1 MHKQIQIMKKLL
13 FSFALL
19 FAALGSQAQI
29 VVSGNLDIN
38 GTTTWT
44 NNNIYILSGFVKVT
58 SNDTLVIQPGT
69 IIKGDLV
76 TKGSLI
82 IERGGYLHAEGT
94 SEQPIVMTSQKAAG
108 QRSYGDWGGL
118 ILCGRASV
126 NAPANAGNG
135 TSAGEAIVE
144 GGVGSIYGG
153 GTSPNDNDNSGII
166 RYVRIEFGGIPFQ
179 PNSEINGLTLCG
191 VGRGT
196 TIDHVQV
203 SFCGD
208 DAFEWFGGTVN
219 VKNIVAYRNW
229 DDDFDTDFGYRG
241 NVQFALSVR
250 DPNIAD
256 QSGSNGFESDNDASG
271 STATPNTQ
279 PHFSNVTV
287 AGPLLFNSTINT
299 NYKRALHL
307 RRRTECS
314 PFNCVYAGYPVGLLI
329 ESTSTQGN
337 ANGGNLRFKNNVLAQ
352 MTDTLATV
360 TTANPNNIN
369 AGFNISTFFAANNNA
384 NYNAGTDLG
393 WNAIS
398 LTNPDFT
405 LQPTSVLTTGADF
418 TDSYLQDAFF
428 TPVDY
433 RGAFGS
439 ENWTSCWAEWDPQ
452 NADYSSAMNNAITA
466 TLTASGA
473 TSICAGSVVTLD
485 ASSSDAS
492 SVYTW
497 NNGSVG
503 DSQDVN
509 NTGTFSVI
517 ARSSKGCTA
526 ASNVVS
532 VTVNENPTVSIT
544 ANGST
549 SFCTGGSVEITSSQ
563 VGGNVWN
570 TNATSDA
577 ITVSATG
584 DFSLEYTDANGCS
597 ASSNTISVNVSDSPI
612 PTISANGSTSIC
624 DGSAVTLTASAAD
637 SYAWTFNGVGLPET
651 TQSIDVTLEG
661 LYTVNVTNSDACN
674 GVGSSTPIL
683 INVNATPTAD
693 ASFTQTNG
701 SFTVQ
706 FLNNSTNATS
716 YSWDFGDGTTSTAT
730 NPSHIFATGGDFTV
744 VLTATNGDCSNTF
757 TINLTSVEVSE
768 NVAFEDL
775 MVYPN
780 PTENELN
787 IQFSSF
793 DSGIMNATIFNLAG
807 QVVSA
812 EAFSVNAGNMFHTI
826 DTSNLESGVYFVNLN
841 NNNSNITIRVIKK

>member
-1 MHKQIQIMKKLL
+1 MKKLL
-13 FSFALL
+13 FSCALAL
-19 FAALGSQAQI
+19 AAFISQAQI
-29 VVSGNLDIN
+29 VVSGNIDIN

-76 TKGSLI
+76 SKGSLI

-94 SEQPIVMTSQKAAG
+94 PEQPIVMTSQKAAG

-135 TSAGEAIVE
+135 TAAGEAVVE

-153 GTSPNDNDNSGII
+153 GATPNDNDNSGII

-179 PNSEINGLTLCG
+179 PNSEINGLTFCG

-196 TIDHVQV
+196 TVDHIQV
-203 SFCGD
+203 SYAGD
-208 DAFEWFGGTVN
+208 DAYEWFGGTVN
-219 VKNIVAYRNW
+219 VKNIIAYRNW
-229 DDDFDTDFGYRG
+229 DDDFDTDFGFRG

-250 DPNIAD
+250 DPQIAD

-279 PHFSNVTV
+279 PHFSNVTI

-314 PFNCVYAGYPVGLLI
+314 PFNSVYAGYPVGLLI

-337 ANGGNLRFKNNVLAQ
+337 ATNGNLRFKNNVLAQ

-369 AGFNISTFFAANNNA
+369 SGFNISTFFAANNNA
-384 NYNAGTDLG
+384 NYNTGAELG
-393 WNAIS
+393 WNSIS
-398 LTNPDFT
+398 LTNPNFT

-428 TPVDY
+428 TPVSY

-439 ENWTSCWAEWDPQ
+439 EDWTSCWAEWDPQ

-466 TLTASGA
+466 TLTATGS

-485 ASSSDAS
+485 ASSSDAN

-503 DSQDVN
+503 NSQDVN
-509 NTGTFSVI
+509 STGSYSVI

-526 ASNVVS
+526 TSNVVN

-549 SFCTGGSVEITSSQ
+549 SFCTGGSVDITSSQ

-577 ITVSATG
+577 ITVTSTG

-597 ASSNTISVNVSDSPI
+597 ATSNTISVNVSDSPI

-624 DGSAVTLTASAAD
+624 DGTSVSLSASTAD
-637 SYAWTFNGVGLPET
+637 SYAWTFNGTALAET
-651 TQSIDVTLEG
+651 TQSIDATLEG
-661 LYTVNVTNSDACN
+661 LYAVTVTNADACN
-674 GVGSSTPIL
+674 GVGTSTPVL
-683 INVNATPTAD
+683 ISVNSTPTAD
-693 ASFTQTNG
+693 ATFTQTNG

-706 FLNNSTNATS
+706 FLNNSINATS
-716 YSWDFGDGTTSTAT
+716 YSWDFGDGTTSTST
-730 NPSHIFATGGDFTV
+730 NPSHIYATGGNFTV

-775 MVYPN
+775 MVFPN

-812 EAFSVNAGNMFHTI
+812 EAFAVNAGNMFHTI

>member
-1 MHKQIQIMKKLL
+1 
-13 FSFALL
+13 
-19 FAALGSQAQI
+19 
-29 VVSGNLDIN
+29 
-38 GTTTWT
+38 
-44 NNNIYILSGFVKVT
+44 
-58 SNDTLVIQPGT
+58 
-69 IIKGDLV
+69 
-76 TKGSLI
+76 
-82 IERGGYLHAEGT
+82 
-94 SEQPIVMTSQKAAG
+94 
-108 QRSYGDWGGL
+108 
-118 ILCGRASV
+118 
-126 NAPANAGNG
+126 
-135 TSAGEAIVE
+135 
-144 GGVGSIYGG
+144 
-153 GTSPNDNDNSGII
+153 
-166 RYVRIEFGGIPFQ
+166 
-179 PNSEINGLTLCG
+179 
-191 VGRGT
+191 
-196 TIDHVQV
+196 
-203 SFCGD
+203 
-208 DAFEWFGGTVN
+208 
-219 VKNIVAYRNW
+219 
-229 DDDFDTDFGYRG
+229 
-241 NVQFALSVR
+241 
-250 DPNIAD
+250 
-256 QSGSNGFESDNDASG
+256 
-271 STATPNTQ
+271 
-279 PHFSNVTV
+279 
-287 AGPLLFNSTINT
+287 
-299 NYKRALHL
+299 
-307 RRRTECS
+307 
-314 PFNCVYAGYPVGLLI
+314 LLI

-369 AGFNISTFFAANNNA
+369 AGFNISSFFAANNNA

-526 ASNVVS
+526 ASNVIS